1 MRNKKI
7 ISLMLIFCIL
17 LTGCRQNKHYE
28 VRQDLS
34 VYFAN
39 ADDVIVSVR
48 NSLRNHASKII
59 INYASHG
66 DNMQDIGILV
76 RELMQ
81 YALEETDSPSDG
93 DYLFYQYGG
102 YEMHYSYEKQDS
114 DYLYQ
119 IEITPDYYTTLK
131 QEQAVSDK
139 IQEILKELDFR
150 KNTSE
155 YEKIRKI
162 YEYVYDTVEYDLIH
176 KKNEHY
182 HLKSTAYG
190 ALIYHRA
197 VCQGY
202 AVLMYRL
209 LKESGIDV
217 RVITGTAGLP
227 DGSTEFHAWNIVRID
242 GLYYNLDVTWNKQ
255 MQTEDYFLKSDA
267 DFPSHIRDENFA
279 DESFYQRYPM
289 SDRNYDDNA
298 SSITAII

>member
-1 MRNKKI
+1 MKHKFS
-7 ISLMLIFCIL
+7 SLILLFCIL
-17 LTGCRQNKHYE
+17 LTGCTPNKHYE

-39 ADDVIVSVR
+39 ADDVIASVR

-59 INYASHG
+59 INYTSHG

-81 YALEETDSPSDG
+81 YALDETDSPSDG

-102 YEMHYSYEKQDS
+102 YEMHYSYEKQDA

-131 QEQAVSDK
+131 QEQAVSDRV
-139 IQEILKELDFR
+139 QEVLKELDFKR
-150 KNTSE
+150 NASD

-162 YEYVYDTVEYDLIH
+162 YDYVYRTVEYDLIH

-209 LKESGIDV
+209 LRESGIDA
-217 RVITGTAGLP
+217 RVITGTAELP
-227 DGSTEFHAWNIVRID
+227 DGNTEFHAWNIVRI
-242 GLYYNLDVTWNKQ
+242 GTLYYNLDVTWDKQ
-255 MQTEDYFLKSDA
+255 MQTENYFLKSDA
-267 DFPSHIRDENFA
+267 DFPSHIRDESFA
-279 DESFYQRYPM
+279 SENFYQRYPM
-289 SDRNYDDNA
+289 ADKNFDNA
-298 SSITAII
+298 

>member
-1 MRNKKI
+1 MRNRKI
-7 ISLMLIFCIL
+7 ISLMLIFCIFI
-17 LTGCRQNKHYE
+17 TGCSQNQHYE

-39 ADDVIVSVR
+39 ADAVIASVR
-48 NSLRNHASKII
+48 ESLRKHSSKII
-59 INYASHG
+59 INYTSHD

-81 YALEETDSPSDG
+81 YAFDETDSPSDG

-102 YEMHYSYEKQDS
+102 YEMHYSYEKQNS
-114 DYLYQ
+114 DYRYQ

-150 KNTSE
+150 RNTSE

-162 YEYVYDTVEYDLIH
+162 YDYVYDTVEYDLIH

-217 RVITGTAGLP
+217 RIITGTAELP
-227 DGSTEFHAWNIVRID
+227 DGSTELHAWNIVRID
-242 GLYYNLDVTWNKQ
+242 DVYYNLDVTWDKQ
-255 MQTEDYFLKSDA
+255 MQTEDYFLKSDENFSA
-267 DFPSHIRDENFA
+267 HIRDEIFVSE
-279 DESFYQRYPM
+279 DFYQSYPM
-289 SDRNYDDNA
+289 SDKDYTDKE
-298 SSITAII
+298 